1 MYTRRPDDR
10 QPVPPENYAGT
21 LFHPQNQQ
29 NHQNQQNRQNQPDCQ
44 KNQPEKQPVCL
55 PEAQNEQNCEQHH
68 DQHREP
74 QCDHFEQ
81 QRDRFEP
88 QCDRFEPQCDRF
100 EPPCKHERPREEHQG
115 LLGGLLSRFGNFE
128 LDDLLLLGLIF
139 LLSSNRGNDC
149 ENSDDLLLI
158 LGLLLFM
165 GF

>member
-44 KNQPEKQPVCL
+44 KNQPETQPVCL
-55 PEAQNEQNCEQHH
+55 PEAHNEQNCEQHH
-68 DQHREP
+68 DQ
-74 QCDHFEQ
+74 QCDRFEQ
-81 QRDRFEP
+81 QHDRCEP
-88 QCDRFEPQCDRF
+88 QCDRFEQQCDRF

-165 GF
+165 GI

>member
-55 PEAQNEQNCEQHH
+55 PEAQNEQNCEQH
-68 DQHREP
+68 R
-74 QCDHFEQ
+74 
-81 QRDRFEP
+81 EP
-88 QCDRFEPQCDRF
+88 QCDRFEQQHDRCEPQCDRF
-100 EPPCKHERPREEHQG
+100 EQQCDRFESPCKHERPREEHQG

>member
-21 LFHPQNQQ
+21 FIHPQNQQ
-29 NHQNQQNRQNQPDCQ
+29 SHQNQQNRQNQPDCQ
-44 KNQPEKQPVCL
+44 KNQPEKQSDCL
-55 PEAQNEQNCEQHH
+55 PEAFNEQNCEQHCEQNFE
-68 DQHREP
+68 QHRE
-74 QCDHFEQ
+74 QCEHF
-81 QRDRFEP
+81 D
-88 QCDRFEPQCDRF
+88 
-100 EPPCKHERPREEHQG
+100 PPCKHERQCEEHQG

>member
-29 NHQNQQNRQNQPDCQ
+29 NRQNQPDCQ

-55 PEAQNEQNCEQHH
+55 PDAQNEQNCEQQR
-68 DQHREP
+68 DRCEP
-74 QCDHFEQ
+74 QC
-81 QRDRFEP
+81 DRFEP

-100 EPPCKHERPREEHQG
+100 EPQCDRLEPPCKHERPHEEHQG